1 MAYVMKDIFGQ
12 TKRIDIL
19 EELVE
24 RWGEFLEASEISRMT
39 DVSKKTVYTHLKQLE
54 KIGMIETK
62 EGKATKYRLKKDDK
76 RALALSILESEEYL
90 RRLDLAFQENN
101 EYENLGYINPKE
113 MDEISLEYEFLTSS
127 NDNYLYNLE
136 EEIIIWIKNKN

>member
-136 EEIIIWIKNKN
+136 EEIII

>member
-1 MAYVMKDIFGQ
+1 MAYVMKDIFGE

-19 EELVE
+19 EELIE

-62 EGKATKYRLKKDDK
+62 EGRATKYRLKKDDK
-76 RALALSILESEEYL
+76 RALALSFLESEEYL
-90 RRLDLAFQENN
+90 RRLDMAFQENN
-101 EYENLGYINPKE
+101 EYENLGYINPGI
-113 MDEISLEYEFLTSS
+113 DESSLEYEFLNSS
-127 NDNYLYNLE
+127 NDNYFCNIE
-136 EEIIIWIKNKN
+136 EEIII

>member
-1 MAYVMKDIFGQ
+1 MKDIFGQ

-136 EEIIIWIKNKN
+136 EEIII